1 MESFISKKWKKQ
13 EKESE
18 EHILIFS
25 HTMTAEKDSTTDIE
39 KQPVA
44 LGDSQSHDEGDTT
57 TKEASATSPPPSSPS
72 SLQAERAL
80 IRRQDK
86 RIIPLGAAIYFLA
99 YLDRS
104 NIGNAKLLNSSTGN
118 DMQTE
123 THTTNYQ
130 FTIALMI
137 FLIGYFLFEVPSN
150 ILLKKFRP
158 SRWLAFLMFSW
169 GLITIGVGGVHNYA
183 QITGVRF
190 LLGVFEA

>member
-1 MESFISKKWKKQ
+1 MAEQEPTVDVEKRSK
-13 EKESE
+13 
-18 EHILIFS
+18 
-25 HTMTAEKDSTTDIE
+25 
-39 KQPVA
+39 
-44 LGDSQSHDEGDTT
+44 
-57 TKEASATSPPPSSPS
+57 SPS
-72 SLQAERAL
+72 SKHEDGSTILASSSSSSAEAERAL
-80 IRRQDK
+80 LRKQDK
-86 RIIPLGAAIYFLA
+86 RIIPLSAAIYFLA

-104 NIGNAKLLNSSTGN
+104 NIGNAKVLNSSTHN

-169 GLITIGVGGVHNYA
+169 GLITIGIGGVHNYA
-183 QITGVRF
+183 QITAVRF
-190 LLGVFEA
+190 LLGAFEA

>member
-1 MESFISKKWKKQ
+1 MAEQESTADVEKQ
-13 EKESE
+13 SQVLAE
-18 EHILIFS
+18 EH
-25 HTMTAEKDSTTDIE
+25 
-39 KQPVA
+39 
-44 LGDSQSHDEGDTT
+44 EGLHA
-57 TKEASATSPPPSSPS
+57 KETVASAALDSSA
-72 SLQAERAL
+72 AERAL
-80 IRRQDK
+80 LRRQDK
-86 RIIPLGAAIYFLA
+86 RIIPLSASIYFLA

-104 NIGNAKLLNSSTGN
+104 NIGNAKVLNSSTGN

-158 SRWLAFLMFSW
+158 SRWLAFLMGSW
-169 GLITIGVGGVHNYA
+169 GLITIGVGGVHSYA

>member
-1 MESFISKKWKKQ
+1 MAEHESSTDVEKQ
-13 EKESE
+13 QQHLHLQATSE
-18 EHILIFS
+18 EHEE
-25 HTMTAEKDSTTDIE
+25 EKHAI
-39 KQPVA
+39 
-44 LGDSQSHDEGDTT
+44 
-57 TKEASATSPPPSSPS
+57 ASSAAAVLAPSA
-72 SLQAERAL
+72 AERAL
-80 IRRQDK
+80 LRRQDK
-86 RIIPLGAAIYFLA
+86 RIIPLSASIYFLA

-104 NIGNAKLLNSSTGN
+104 NIGNAKVLNSSTGN

-123 THTTNYQ
+123 THTTSFQ

-169 GLITIGVGGVHNYA
+169 GLITIGIGGVHSYA

>member
-1 MESFISKKWKKQ
+1 MAEHESSVDVEKQ
-13 EKESE
+13 QEQQQEAIGE
-18 EHILIFS
+18 EH
-25 HTMTAEKDSTTDIE
+25 HEEKH
-39 KQPVA
+39 A
-44 LGDSQSHDEGDTT
+44 L
-57 TKEASATSPPPSSPS
+57 ASASAAVLAPSA
-72 SLQAERAL
+72 AERAL
-80 IRRQDK
+80 LRRQDK
-86 RIIPLGAAIYFLA
+86 RIIPLSASIYFLA

-104 NIGNAKLLNSSTGN
+104 NIGNAKVLNSSTGN

-123 THTTNYQ
+123 THTSNYQ

-169 GLITIGVGGVHNYA
+169 GLITIGIGGVHSYA